1 MEIIIS
7 TFKGIHYLIY
17 IFFWAKLT
25 KMIFQSDKRRSR
37 KSRKQTQEK
46 MPFKSA
52 WKVVIHRVILK
63 STRSS
68 KKTEYLDRLSPQSQS
83 GLKWTHGEVAVFGS
97 TVYKIFALKC
107 QKLHTPLASLA
118 PCVIKETHI
127 FPTVVSRPSCLQI
140 SLHWCPAITLYIPAT
155 PQSVA
160 PNDSSTEWTAG
171 SVRIYCV
178 TPFTFFFTPIQKY

>member
-52 WKVVIHRVILK
+52 WKVVIHRVIFK

-83 GLKWTHGEVAVFGS
+83 GLKWTHEEVAVF
-97 TVYKIFALKC
+97 
-107 QKLHTPLASLA
+107 ASLA

-178 TPFTFFFTPIQKY
+178 TPFTFFFTPIQKN